1 MYNTKIKFIKS
12 IFHVRNHIHFYLFLV
27 SLISITLLS
36 LKLINLDTILG
47 SDVNLPLNMFLRILW
62 IGASIFVM
70 LFLPSYPFFFKIYK
84 SVRFNVLEKFCL
96 MSVFNLSFYAILG
109 YVGNSLGFVLNAI
122 YFFAFLLM
130 FYFSLIIII
139 LILKFKH
146 KEKIWFKTKTNT
158 EEFLIKYDNFSF
170 YDYIKKKLSWNGI
183 LLIIFM
189 ILLIIG
195 FNLNVDIVVGTDA
208 WYHVLLIK
216 IITTANSL
224 PLNEYFGAMGF
235 HIVGAVFYYF
245 SAIDIIVIPNVFLFF
260 TLPITSLIV
269 YNILMRIFSNK
280 SLAIFGIYLL
290 LITTLG
296 FKNLTFAF
304 WPSSIVF
311 IQGLTIFFLLYVRL
325 RNFVKE
331 EKPNWRA
338 IRANMAFNYILII
351 IIFIA
356 LYLSHSLI
364 ALVFLFSFTWLYLIY
379 LVKSAI
385 RGFDFVLMMITFFI
399 FSIFYIFNV
408 STGHLGV
415 FNYFFTLSWI
425 TQLFGAIL
433 ITVIGGV
440 IVYWLRTQITFKKGR
455 LNLILMG
462 KKFRFYTIIE
472 KIAIPLVF
480 SLTLLSTVV
489 FFVAN
494 LLWLKLNL
502 IVIFVGFEVIIVVIF
517 AFWGLVVFQNK
528 PKGKPLYLWL
538 MAFIFLV
545 LGGLSFDVLRGNLSF
560 FSRLFYLSSPILAI
574 GFISYIYKLIKIG
587 KIKSVRVKSF
597 LIIFV
602 CFSSTT
608 SLLEF
613 YTSLDFY
620 SVNNNELSAV
630 RWYLQNSDDK
640 NVLVLE
646 FGWNPVFVYYDYPYD
661 EKNSSLPLTTTQ
673 YYITFNSSII
683 NPDNHIDEHGNNVLK
698 DLKKNYNADI
708 FILLTK
714 NYLTTTQIGYF
725 GELTEEQVEKYY
737 SLNYLNRIFSVKSE
751 NGDSTPYYWVI

>member
-1 MYNTKIKFIKS
+1 MDNIKIKFIKS
-12 IFHVRNHIHFYLFLV
+12 ILHVHIHIHFYLFLV

-36 LKLINLDTILG
+36 LKLINIDIILG

-62 IGASIFVM
+62 IGSSIFVM
-70 LFLPSYPFFFKIYK
+70 LFLPSYPFFFMIYK
-84 SVRFNVLEKFCL
+84 SVRFNILEKFCL
-96 MSVFNLSFYAILG
+96 TSVLNLSFYIILG
-109 YVGNSLGFVLNAI
+109 YVGNSLGFFLDAI
-122 YFFAFLLM
+122 YFFAFLLV

-158 EEFLIKYDNFSF
+158 EEFLIKYDDFSF
-170 YDYIKKKLSWNGI
+170 YDYIKKKISWNGI

-195 FNLNVDIVVGTDA
+195 LYLNVDIFAGTDA

-216 IITTANSL
+216 IITNANTL

-245 SAIDIIVIPNVFLFF
+245 SAIDIIIIPNVFLFF
-260 TLPITSLIV
+260 TLPITSLII
-269 YNILMRIFSNK
+269 YNIIMRIFSNK
-280 SLAIFGIYLL
+280 SIGIFGIYLL
-290 LITTLG
+290 LTTTLG
-296 FKNLTFAF
+296 FKNLTLAF

-311 IQGLTIFFLLYVRL
+311 IQGLTIFFLLYIRL
-325 RNFVKE
+325 KNFVKE

-338 IRANMAFNYILII
+338 IRANMAFNYLLITF
-351 IIFIA
+351 IFIA

-364 ALVFLFSFTWLYLIY
+364 ALVFLFSFIWVLLIY
-379 LVKSAI
+379 LIKSAI
-385 RGFDFVLMMITFFI
+385 RGFDFILMVIVFGI
-399 FSIFYIFNV
+399 FLIFYVFNI
-408 STGHLGV
+408 STGHLAA
-415 FNYFFTLSWI
+415 FSYIFTLPWI
-425 TQLFGAIL
+425 TLLFGASF

-440 IVYWLRTQITFKKGR
+440 IIYWLRTQITFKKGR
-455 LNLILMG
+455 FNLILMG

-472 KIAIPLVF
+472 KIVIPLVF
-480 SLTLLSTVV
+480 TLTLLSTIV

-494 LLWLKLNL
+494 LLWLNLNL
-502 IVIFVGFEVIIVVIF
+502 ISIFVGFEIIIVVIF

-528 PKGKPLYLWL
+528 PKGKSLYLWL
-538 MAFIFLV
+538 MAFVFLV
-545 LGGLSFDVLRGNLSF
+545 LGGFIFDLMRGNLSF

-574 GFISYIYKLIKIG
+574 GFISYIYKLIKIS
-587 KIKSVRVKSF
+587 KINSVQVKSF

-602 CFSSTT
+602 CYSSTT

-630 RWYLQNSDDK
+630 NWYVDYSDNK
-640 NVLVLE
+640 NVLVME

-673 YYITFNSSII
+673 YYITFNNSII
-683 NPDNHIDEHGNNVLK
+683 NPDNHIDENGTNVLK
-698 DLKKNYNADI
+698 ELKKNYNTDI
-708 FILLTK
+708 FLLLTK
-714 NYLTTTQIGYF
+714 TYLTSTQMGFF
-725 GELTEEQVEKYY
+725 GELTEEQVEMYY

-751 NGDSTPYYWVI
+751 NGDSMPYYWVI